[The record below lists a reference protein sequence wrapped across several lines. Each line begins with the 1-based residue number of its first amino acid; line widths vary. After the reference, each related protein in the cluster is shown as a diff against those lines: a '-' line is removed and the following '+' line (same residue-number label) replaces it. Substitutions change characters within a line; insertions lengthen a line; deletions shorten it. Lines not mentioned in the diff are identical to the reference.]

1 MKKFLLALLLLL
13 VMGAIIVYIKLLPAQ
28 PPVSQAFINGTVLT
42 MDAQNSI
49 AEAVVIEN
57 DRIVAVGSLQK
68 VKPHM
73 NGDTIVYDLAGKTL
87 IPGFIDAH
95 GHFPASGIN
104 YYIADLNSPP
114 IGAVTNI
121 PELIAALKAKY
132 AGVNTGEW
140 IVGYGYDD
148 TSISEHRH
156 VTIQELDYAFPD
168 NPVFI
173 LHISG
178 HMGMLNSKAFELIN
192 VDKNTPDMDG
202 GVYVKDSNGELS
214 GLVEETA
221 ALHAQMLAMDFSAI
235 EGLNILQAAVKEYS
249 AQGVTSAQAGAVE
262 SKITA
267 GLVAA
272 DQLNLIPM
280 RVTLWPIFDQF
291 GEDFLSGKV
300 AKEDYK
306 TAKLDIGAIK
316 IIADGS
322 IQGYTGYLSKPY
334 HVQPHGGG
342 HAAADSGDSEVS
354 PNKLS
359 RGYPRVA
366 KEDLIEWVSK
376 YHKAGYQM
384 AIHGN
389 GDAAIDDII
398 DAFALAQAENYVAD
412 PRVILIH
419 AQMAREDQLLRMKE
433 LGITPSFFSAH
444 TYYWGDRH
452 RDIFMGPERA
462 ARMSPTKSA
471 LDLDLPFSIHLDAP
485 IVPMDPLLG
494 VWATVNRLSTSGKII
509 GVEQRVSVMQALRAT
524 TIDAAW
530 QIFKEDQIGSIEAGK
545 FADLVVLDQN
555 PLDVPATI
563 KDINVVHTIVGGV
576 TTYQQ

>member
-1 MKKFLLALLLLL
+1 MKKFLLTLLFLL
-13 VMGAIIVYIKLLPAQ
+13 VVVAIIAYIKIQPVQ
-28 PPVSQAFINGTVLT
+28 PPASQAFINGTVLT

-49 AEAVVIEN
+49 AEAIVIEN
-57 DRIVAVGSLQK
+57 DKIVAVGSLRK
-68 VKPHM
+68 VKPYM
-73 NGDTIVYDLAGKTL
+73 NGDTVVHDLAGKTL
-87 IPGFIDAH
+87 LPGFIDAH

-114 IGAVTNI
+114 IGAVKNI
-121 PELIAALKAKY
+121 PELIASLKNKY
-132 AGVNTGEW
+132 TGIGPGEW
-140 IVGYGYDD
+140 LVGYGYDD
-148 TSISEHRH
+148 TSIAEHRH
-156 VTIQELDYAFPD
+156 ITIQELDSEFPD

-178 HMGMLNSKAFELIN
+178 HMAVLNSQALQLID

-202 GVYVKDSNGELS
+202 GVYVKDSNGELT

-221 ALHAQMLAMDFSAI
+221 ALHAQTLAMDFGAI
-235 EGLNILQAAVKEYS
+235 EGLNIIQAAVKEYS
-249 AQGVTSAQAGAVE
+249 AKGVTSAQAGAVE
-262 SKITA
+262 SKMTA

-272 DQLNLIPM
+272 DKLNLIPM
-280 RVTLWPIFDQF
+280 RVNLWPIFDQF
-291 GEDFLSGKV
+291 GEDFLAGKV
-300 AKEDYK
+300 TKADYK
-306 TAKLDIGAIK
+306 TDKLDIGAIK

-322 IQGYTGYLSKPY
+322 IQGYTGYLSEPY
-334 HVQPHGGG
+334 HIQPLGSG
-342 HAAADSGDSEVS
+342 HSEGGDSELTS
-354 PNKLS
+354 DALS
-359 RGYPRVA
+359 RGYPRVV
-366 KEDLIEWVSK
+366 KEDLIKWVSK

-398 DAFALAQAENYVAD
+398 EAFRLAQEENYVAD
-412 PRVILIH
+412 PRLILIH
-419 AQMAREDQLLRMKE
+419 AQMARDDQLLKMKQ

-471 LDLDLPFSIHLDAP
+471 LELDLPFSIHLDAP

-494 VWATVNRLSTSGKII
+494 VWATVNRLSTSGKVI
-509 GVEQRVSVMQALRAT
+509 GAEQRVSVMQALRAT

-530 QIFKEDQIGSIEAGK
+530 QIFKEDQLGSIEVGK
-545 FADLVVLDQN
+545 LADLVILDQN
-555 PLDVPATI
+555 PLDVPAKI
-563 KDINVVHTIVGGV
+563 NEINVVRTVVGGV

>member
-1 MKKFLLALLLLL
+1 MKKFLLVLLFLL
-13 VMGAIIVYIKLLPAQ
+13 VMVVIIVYIKLLPAQ
-28 PPVSQAFINGTVLT
+28 PLASQAFINGTVLT
-42 MDAQNSI
+42 MDSQNSI

-57 DRIVAVGSLQK
+57 DKIVAVGSLQK
-68 VKPHM
+68 VKPYM
-73 NGDTIVYDLAGKTL
+73 NGDTVVYDLAGKTL
-87 IPGFIDAH
+87 MPGFIDAH

-114 IGAVTNI
+114 IGAIKNI
-121 PELIAALKAKY
+121 PELITALKAKY
-132 AGVNTGEW
+132 AGVDVGEW

-148 TSISEHRH
+148 TSIVEHRH
-156 VTIQELDYAFPD
+156 ITIQELDNEFPD

-178 HMGMLNSKAFELIN
+178 HMAVLNSQALKLID

-202 GVYVKDSNGELS
+202 GVYVKDGNGELT

-221 ALHAQMLAMDFSAI
+221 ALHAQMLAMDFGALES
-235 EGLNILQAAVKEYS
+235 LNILQAAVKEYS
-249 AQGVTSAQAGAVE
+249 AKGVTSAQAGAVE

-272 DQLNLIPM
+272 DKLNLIPM
-280 RVTLWPIFDQF
+280 RVNLWPIFDQF

-334 HVQPHGGG
+334 HVQPLGGG
-342 HAAADSGDSEVS
+342 HSADHGDSELGS
-354 PNKLS
+354 EKLS
-359 RGYPRVA
+359 RGYPRVI

-398 DAFALAQAENYVAD
+398 DAFALAQQENYVAD
-412 PRVILIH
+412 PRLILIH
-419 AQMAREDQLLRMKE
+419 AQMAREDQLVRMKE

-471 LDLDLPFSIHLDAP
+471 LDLGLRFSIHLDAP

-494 VWATVNRLSTSGKII
+494 VWATVNRLSTSGKVI
-509 GVEQRVSVMQALRAT
+509 GPEQRLSVMQALRAT

-545 FADLVVLDQN
+545 FADLVVLNQN
-555 PLDVPATI
+555 PLDVPTTI
-563 KDINVVHTIVGGV
+563 KDINVIRTVVGGV
-576 TTYQQ
+576 TTYKQ

>member
-1 MKKFLLALLLLL
+1 MKIFLLTLLFL
-13 VMGAIIVYIKLLPAQ
+13 VVVVAIIAYIKIQPLQ
-28 PPVSQAFINGTVLT
+28 PPASQAFINGTVLT
-42 MDAQNSI
+42 MDTQNSI

-57 DRIVAVGSLQK
+57 DKIVAVGSLQK
-68 VKPHM
+68 VRPYM
-73 NGDTIVYDLAGKTL
+73 NGDTVIHDLAGKTL
-87 IPGFIDAH
+87 LPGFIDAH

-104 YYIADLNSPP
+104 YYVADLNSPP
-114 IGAVTNI
+114 IGLIKNI
-121 PELIAALKAKY
+121 PELIVSLKKKY
-132 AGVNTGEW
+132 AGIGAGEW
-140 IVGYGYDD
+140 LVGYGYDD

-156 VTIQELDYAFPD
+156 ITIQELDNEFPD

-178 HMGMLNSKAFELIN
+178 HMAVLNSQALKLID

-202 GVYVKDSNGELS
+202 GVYVKDHDGELT

-235 EGLNILQAAVKEYS
+235 EGLNIIQAAVKEYS
-249 AQGVTSAQAGAVE
+249 AKGVTSAQAGAVE
-262 SKITA
+262 SKMTA

-272 DQLNLIPM
+272 DKLNLIPM
-280 RVTLWPIFDQF
+280 RVNLWPIFDQF
-291 GEDFLSGKV
+291 GEDFLDGKV
-300 AKEDYK
+300 TKADYK
-306 TAKLDIGAIK
+306 TDKLDIGAIK

-322 IQGYTGYLSKPY
+322 IQGYTGYLSEPY
-334 HVQPHGGG
+334 HMQPAGNGHGT
-342 HAAADSGDSEVS
+342 DNGDSELA
-354 PNKLS
+354 PDKLS
-359 RGYPRVA
+359 RGYPRVV
-366 KEDLIEWVSK
+366 KKDLNEWVSK

-398 DAFALAQAENYVAD
+398 EAFALAQEENYIAD
-412 PRVILIH
+412 PRLILIH
-419 AQMAREDQLLRMKE
+419 AQMARDSQLVRMKQ

-471 LDLDLPFSIHLDAP
+471 LELDLPFTIHLDAP

-494 VWATVNRLSTSGKII
+494 VWATVNRLSTSGKVI
-509 GVEQRVSVMQALRAT
+509 GHEQRVSVMQALRAT

-530 QIFKEDQIGSIEAGK
+530 QIFKEDQIGSIEVGK
-545 FADLVVLDQN
+545 LADLVVLDQN
-555 PLDVPATI
+555 PLDVPETL
-563 KDINVVHTIVGGV
+563 KDINVVHTLVGGV
-576 TTYQQ
+576 TTFQQ

>member
-1 MKKFLLALLLLL
+1 MKKFLLVLLFLL
-13 VMGAIIVYIKLLPAQ
+13 VMVVIIVYIKLLPAQ
-28 PPVSQAFINGTVLT
+28 PLASQAFINGTVLT
-42 MDAQNSI
+42 MDSQNSI

-57 DRIVAVGSLQK
+57 DKIVAVGSLQK
-68 VKPHM
+68 VKPYM
-73 NGDTIVYDLAGKTL
+73 NGDTVVYDLAGKTL
-87 IPGFIDAH
+87 MPGFIDAH

-114 IGAVTNI
+114 IGAIKNI
-121 PELIAALKAKY
+121 PELITALKAKY
-132 AGVNTGEW
+132 AGVDVGEW

-148 TSISEHRH
+148 TSIVEHRH
-156 VTIQELDYAFPD
+156 ITIQELDNEFPD

-178 HMGMLNSKAFELIN
+178 HMAVLNSQALKLID

-202 GVYVKDSNGELS
+202 GVYVKDGNGELT

-221 ALHAQMLAMDFSAI
+221 ALHAQMLAMDFGALES
-235 EGLNILQAAVKEYS
+235 LNILQAAVKEYS
-249 AQGVTSAQAGAVE
+249 AKGVTSAQAGAVE

-272 DQLNLIPM
+272 DKLNLIPM
-280 RVTLWPIFDQF
+280 RVNLWPIFDQF

-334 HVQPHGGG
+334 HVQPLGGG
-342 HAAADSGDSEVS
+342 HGADHGDSELGS
-354 PNKLS
+354 EKLS
-359 RGYPRVA
+359 RGYPRVI

-398 DAFALAQAENYVAD
+398 DAFALAQQENYVAD
-412 PRVILIH
+412 PRLILIH
-419 AQMAREDQLLRMKE
+419 AQMAREDQLVRMKE

-471 LDLDLPFSIHLDAP
+471 LDLGLRFSIHLDAP

-494 VWATVNRLSTSGKII
+494 VWATVNRLSTSGKVI
-509 GVEQRVSVMQALRAT
+509 GPEQRLSVMQALRAT

-545 FADLVVLDQN
+545 FADLVVLNQN
-555 PLDVPATI
+555 PLDVPTTI
-563 KDINVVHTIVGGV
+563 KDINVIRTVVGGV
-576 TTYQQ
+576 TTYKQ

>member
-1 MKKFLLALLLLL
+1 MKKFLLTLLFL
-13 VMGAIIVYIKLLPAQ
+13 VVVVVIIAYIKIQPLQ
-28 PPVSQAFINGTVLT
+28 PPASQAFINGTVLT

-49 AEAVVIEN
+49 VEAVVIEN
-57 DRIVAVGSLQK
+57 DKIVAAGSLQK
-68 VKPHM
+68 VRPYM
-73 NGDTIVYDLAGKTL
+73 NGDTVIHDLAGKTL
-87 IPGFIDAH
+87 LPGFIDAH

-104 YYIADLNSPP
+104 YYVADLNSPP
-114 IGAVTNI
+114 IGLVKNI
-121 PELIAALKAKY
+121 PELIASLKNKY
-132 AGVNTGEW
+132 AGIDAGEW
-140 IVGYGYDD
+140 LVGYGYDD
-148 TSISEHRH
+148 TSITEHRH
-156 VTIQELDYAFPD
+156 ITIQELDNEFPD

-178 HMGMLNSKAFELIN
+178 HMAVLNSQALKLID

-202 GVYVKDSNGELS
+202 GVYVKDSNGELT

-221 ALHAQMLAMDFSAI
+221 ALHAQMLAMDFGVI
-235 EGLNILQAAVKEYS
+235 EGLNIIQAGVKEYS
-249 AQGVTSAQAGAVE
+249 AKGVTSAQAGAVE

-272 DQLNLIPM
+272 DKLNLIPM
-280 RVTLWPIFDQF
+280 RVNLWPIFDQF
-291 GEDFLSGKV
+291 GEDFLDGKV
-300 AKEDYK
+300 TKADYK
-306 TAKLDIGAIK
+306 TDKLDIGAIK

-334 HVQPHGGG
+334 HMQPAGNDHGT
-342 HAAADSGDSEVS
+342 DNGDNELA
-354 PNKLS
+354 PDKLS
-359 RGYPRVA
+359 RGYPRVV
-366 KEDLIEWVSK
+366 KKDLNEWVSK

-398 DAFALAQAENYVAD
+398 EAFALAQEENYIAD
-412 PRVILIH
+412 PRLILIH
-419 AQMAREDQLLRMKE
+419 AQMARDDQLVRMKQ

-471 LDLDLPFSIHLDAP
+471 LELDLPFTIHLDAP

-494 VWATVNRLSTSGKII
+494 VWATVNRLSTSGKVI
-509 GVEQRVSVMQALRAT
+509 GPEQRVSVMQALRAT

-530 QIFKEDQIGSIEAGK
+530 QIFKEDQIGSIEVGK
-545 FADLVVLDQN
+545 LADLVVLDQN
-555 PLDVPATI
+555 PLDVPETI
-563 KDINVVHTIVGGV
+563 KDINVVHTLVGGV
-576 TTYQQ
+576 TTFQQ

>member
-1 MKKFLLALLLLL
+1 MKKFLLTLLFLL
-13 VMGAIIVYIKLLPAQ
+13 VVVSIIAYIKIQPVQ
-28 PPVSQAFINGTVLT
+28 PPTSQAFINGTVLT
-42 MDAQNSI
+42 MDAQNTV
-49 AEAVVIEN
+49 AEAIVIEN
-57 DRIVAVGSLQK
+57 DKIVAVGSLQK
-68 VKPHM
+68 VKPYM
-73 NGDTIVYDLAGKTL
+73 NSDTVVHDLAGKTL
-87 IPGFIDAH
+87 LPGFIDAH

-114 IGAVTNI
+114 IGAVKNI
-121 PELIAALKAKY
+121 PELIATLKAKY
-132 AGVNTGEW
+132 IAADAGEW
-140 IVGYGYDD
+140 LVGYGYDD
-148 TSISEHRH
+148 TSITEHRH
-156 VTIQELDYAFPD
+156 ITIQELDAEFPD

-178 HMGMLNSKAFELIN
+178 HMAVLNSKAFELID

-202 GVYVKDSNGELS
+202 GVYVKDDKGELT

-221 ALHAQMLAMDFSAI
+221 ALHAQILAMDFSGLEA
-235 EGLNILQAAVKEYS
+235 LNILLAAVEEYS

-262 SKITA
+262 SKMTA

-272 DQLNLIPM
+272 DKLNLIPM
-280 RVTLWPIFDQF
+280 RVNLWPIFDQF
-291 GEDFLSGKV
+291 GEDFLAGKV
-300 AKEDYK
+300 TKADYK
-306 TAKLDIGAIK
+306 TDKLDIGAIK

-322 IQGYTGYLSKPY
+322 IQGYTGYLSEPY
-334 HVQPHGGG
+334 YVQPVGNGHG
-342 HAAADSGDSEVS
+342 ADNGDSE
-354 PNKLS
+354 PTADKLS

-366 KEDLIEWVSK
+366 KQDLNEWVSK

-398 DAFALAQAENYVAD
+398 DAFALAQQENYVAD
-412 PRVILIH
+412 PRLILIH
-419 AQMAREDQLLRMKE
+419 AQMAREDQLVRMKQ

-471 LDLDLPFSIHLDAP
+471 LDLELPFTIHLDAP

-494 VWATVNRLSTSGKII
+494 VWATVNRLSTSGEVI
-509 GVEQRVSVMQALRAT
+509 GPEQRVSVMQALRAT

-530 QIFKEDQIGSIEAGK
+530 QIFKEDQLGSIEVGK
-545 FADLVVLDQN
+545 LADLVVLDQN
-555 PLDVPATI
+555 PLDVPETI
-563 KDINVVHTIVGGV
+563 KDINVVHTLVGGV

>member
-1 MKKFLLALLLLL
+1 MKKFLLALLFLLL
-13 VMGAIIVYIKLLPAQ
+13 FIAAFIAYRNLQSSQ
-28 PPVSQAFINGTVLT
+28 PPLSQAFINGTVLT

-57 DRIVAVGSLQK
+57 DIIVAVGSLQK
-68 VKPHM
+68 IRPYM
-73 NGDTIVYDLAGKTL
+73 SSDTVIHDLAGKTL
-87 IPGFIDAH
+87 LPGFIDAH

-114 IGAVTNI
+114 IGTINNI
-121 PELIAALKAKY
+121 PELIASLKQKY
-132 AGVNTGEW
+132 ADINAGEW
-140 IVGYGYDD
+140 LVGYGYDD
-148 TSISEHRH
+148 TSIAEHRH
-156 VTIQELDYAFPD
+156 ITIQELDAEFPD
-168 NPVFI
+168 SPVFI

-178 HMGMLNSKAFELIN
+178 HMAVLNSRAFELID
-192 VDKNTPDMDG
+192 VDNNTPDMDG
-202 GVYVKDSNGELS
+202 GVYVKDDKGELT

-221 ALHAQMLAMDFSAI
+221 VLPAQMLAMDFSGLQA
-235 EGLNILQAAVKEYS
+235 LNILQTAVKEYS

-267 GLVAA
+267 GLVMA
-272 DQLNLIPM
+272 DKLNLIPM
-280 RVTLWPIFDQF
+280 RVSLWPIFDQF
-291 GEDFLSGKV
+291 GEDFLAGKV
-300 AKEDYK
+300 SKGDYK
-306 TAKLDIGAIK
+306 SDKLDIGAIK

-322 IQGYTGYLSKPY
+322 IQGYTGYLSEPY
-334 HVQPHGGG
+334 HVQPVG
-342 HAAADSGDSEVS
+342 HNVDTDVSELT

-366 KEDLIEWVSK
+366 KDDLNQWVSK
-376 YHKAGYQM
+376 YHNAGYQM

-412 PRVILIH
+412 PRLILIH
-419 AQMAREDQLLRMKE
+419 AQMARDDQLLRMKQ

-452 RDIFMGPERA
+452 REIFMGPERA

-471 LDLDLPFSIHLDAP
+471 LELDLPFTIHLDAP

-494 VWATVNRLSTSGKII
+494 VWATVNRLSTSGEII
-509 GVEQRVSVMQALRAT
+509 GADQRVSVMQALRAT

-530 QIFKEDQIGSIEAGK
+530 QIFKEDQIGSIEVGK
-545 FADLVVLDQN
+545 LADLVVLDQN
-555 PLDVPATI
+555 PLVVPTTI
-563 KDINVVHTIVGGV
+563 KDINVVRTLVGGV